1 MELISDE
8 IYKINIKKKNE
19 ADKKYILHSQP
30 DNNII
35 GFIPFFFFF
44 FGKKEIF

>member
-8 IYKINIKKKNE
+8 IYKIVIKKKNE
-19 ADKKYILHSQP
+19 ADKKYNLHAQP

-35 GFIPFFFFF
+35 GYAQDS
-44 FGKKEIF
+44 